1 MSLNAKFS
9 DLLNKILS
17 VKDEDEGSISKVES
31 RANEDAALKQ
41 EIECLESQEL
51 ARKRKLEAATENS
64 NKLCLDLQVDALSKS
79 SDLRLPEVLRDAHV
93 EALMKEKS
101 ALQEDIRGMK
111 IKKKDFLAELQSL
124 TLEADKLCSDKVD
137 EKSSEQDETEEAE
150 FAALATR
157 LEAAQEKDL
166 ILTKAFE
173 ETVTVLLRD
182 QNDIK
187 HILDDLADITKKG
200 ESVRQLAETDTHID
214 PDVEFHIETVKTE
227 NELKESSDVSNV
239 MKMKISRLNQD
250 IEDKSIQL
258 KNALE
263 NLNKL
268 LEMKVEDKES
278 LEEKEKILEELTSR
292 LTTHKH

>member
-1 MSLNAKFS
+1 M
-9 DLLNKILS
+9 
-17 VKDEDEGSISKVES
+17 
-31 RANEDAALKQ
+31 
-41 EIECLESQEL
+41 
-51 ARKRKLEAATENS
+51 
-64 NKLCLDLQVDALSKS
+64 
-79 SDLRLPEVLRDAHV
+79 
-93 EALMKEKS
+93 
-101 ALQEDIRGMK
+101 
-111 IKKKDFLAELQSL
+111 
-124 TLEADKLCSDKVD
+124 
-137 EKSSEQDETEEAE
+137 
-150 FAALATR
+150 
-157 LEAAQEKDL
+157 
-166 ILTKAFE
+166 
-173 ETVTVLLRD
+173 LRD

-239 MKMKISRLNQD
+239 MKMKVSRLNQD

-278 LEEKEKILEELTSR
+278 LEEKEKIHEELTSR
-292 LTTHKH
+292 LTSIEDGHNDKDNRQSKKKSP